1 MYSRNI
7 NDYLGL
13 NSVRIFPDISF
24 TSISLE
30 DVLRGQDIGDF
41 SQRAVDILLEEAK
54 RHVHI

>member
-13 NSVRIFPDISF
+13 NSVRIFPDISL

-30 DVLRGQDIGDF
+30 DVLRDQDIGNF
-41 SQRAVDILLEEAK
+41 SQRAVYILLEEVK
-54 RHVHI
+54 RYVHI